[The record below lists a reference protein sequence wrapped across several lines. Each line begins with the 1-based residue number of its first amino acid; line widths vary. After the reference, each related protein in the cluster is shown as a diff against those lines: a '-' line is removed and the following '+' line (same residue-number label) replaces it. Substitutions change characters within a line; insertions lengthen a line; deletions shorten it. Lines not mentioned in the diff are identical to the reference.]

1 MRVHAHC
8 CPANRSEVALV
19 VCTSWNK
26 QPRTRLHVF
35 LVYRGIMAETH
46 REGRLGFE
54 DTLNFTNTLCI
65 AYTLCSAILRGW
77 IRRGIYGIDDLVI
90 AAATFSTLGFFAA
103 NYVALEHSAGK
114 PWHYIEA
121 AHDVASFNRVRPF
134 HTRCNQIMNIY

>member
-1 MRVHAHC
+1 
-8 CPANRSEVALV
+8 
-19 VCTSWNK
+19 
-26 QPRTRLHVF
+26 
-35 LVYRGIMAETH
+35 MAETH

-54 DTLNFTNTLCI
+54 DTLNFTNTLCV

-114 PWHYIEA
+114 PWQYIEA
-121 AHDVASFNRVRPF
+121 SHDVASFNRVGLYDSKS
-134 HTRCNQIMNIY
+134 NQAMDVH

>member
-1 MRVHAHC
+1 
-8 CPANRSEVALV
+8 
-19 VCTSWNK
+19 
-26 QPRTRLHVF
+26 
-35 LVYRGIMAETH
+35 MAESH

-54 DTLNFTNTLCI
+54 DTLNFANTLCV

-121 AHDVASFNRVRPF
+121 LHDVASFNRVRPS
-134 HTRCNQIMNIY
+134 HSKRNLAMSSH